1 MKKILTTFSAA
12 LLSVSMAAP
21 LAAAPIAPPSA
32 PEAGNLIQQVQY
44 RNWRESSEYE
54 YHMRGNKHDMRGN
67 KHDRND
73 RGRFERRG
81 NGAYY
86 HGHRGYR
93 ERRPGY
99 REHNGFWFPAAAFIA
114 GSLITGAITADR
126 NRGGNAH
133 VEWCYDRYRS
143 YRASDNTF
151 QPYNGPRQQC
161 NSPYS

>member
-1 MKKILTTFSAA
+1 MNKILTTFSAA

-21 LAAAPIAPPSA
+21 LAAAPIAKPAA
-32 PEAGNLIQQVQY
+32 PEAGTLLQDVQY
-44 RNWRESSEYE
+44 RNWRDSSEYRP
-54 YHMRGNKHDMRGN
+54 RGGKNYGRH
-67 KHDRND
+67 D

-81 NGAYY
+81 NSAYY

-93 ERRPGY
+93 QQRPGY
-99 REHNGFWFPAAAFIA
+99 REYNGFWFPAAAFLA

-133 VEWCYDRYRS
+133 VEWCHDRYRS

-161 NSPYS
+161 YSPYS